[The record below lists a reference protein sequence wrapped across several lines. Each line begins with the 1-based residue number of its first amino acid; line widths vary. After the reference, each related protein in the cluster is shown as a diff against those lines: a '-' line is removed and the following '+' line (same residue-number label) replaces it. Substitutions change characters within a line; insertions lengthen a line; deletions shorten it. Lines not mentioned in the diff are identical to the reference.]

1 MNETIYF
8 VATEKELQSECVI
21 CKEDTELKVEAQQSQ
36 KTMELESTE
45 KNQGMIC
52 CLNR

>member
-8 VATEKELQSECVI
+8 VATEKKLQSESVI
-21 CKEDTELKVEAQQSQ
+21 WKKDTELKVEAQQNQ

-45 KNQGMIC
+45 KNQGIM
-52 CLNR
+52 LS